1 MFRTLFVILFSDYT
15 TLTISTNNLGEL
27 GILVNYTL
35 KITLYEHYKI
45 SGQCNDHW
53 RLHFE
58 DETRCDTRWDSHSDK
73 RIRLKNWFVLNG
85 LQLNTS
91 KSHIIHFPLTSMRS
105 DLTIPDKNVSVSLS
119 AKLQCLDV
127 DSNFNYKFWV
137 QSVAEK
143 VSLA

>member
-1 MFRTLFVILFSDYT
+1 MFVILFTDYT
-15 TLTISTNNLGEL
+15 TLTISRNNLGEL
-27 GILVNYTL
+27 GILVHYTL

-58 DETRCDTRWDSHSDK
+58 DETRCDKRWDSHSDK
-73 RIRLKNWFVLNG
+73 IIRLKNWFVLFG

-91 KSHIIHFPLTSMRS
+91 KSHIIHFPLRSMRS

-119 AKLQCLDV
+119 AKFLCLDV

-137 QSVAEK
+137 QSVAGK